1 MIATVVETKELLETV
16 LYASVAG
23 VGLTLIFSL
32 AIYGATRY
40 ADLSRDER
48 PLAAAAAAA
57 LAALALAATF
67 ASVVIGIV
75 VMTQK

>member
-1 MIATVVETKELLETV
+1 MIATVVETKDLLETV

-23 VGLTLIFSL
+23 IGLTLIFSL

-48 PLAAAAAAA
+48 PLAAAAAAV
-57 LAALALAATF
+57 LAALALAATV
-67 ASVVIGIV
+67 ASVVVGIV